1 MQIGRA
7 RANLGLFPGGMILL
21 GPSNRRRVSHSFPMV
36 TTDRNPRNGSGRFPS
51 ILILLALFAVGAVGG
66 ALVSY
71 LRTPAED
78 VTGRGEAGEST
89 PASADHDHQPGEAM
103 PLPEETDSPERR
115 TRVDLIHEAGG
126 EIMLSRGNA
135 ISRAAHAA
143 APAVVTVG
151 VTKTRL
157 VRGQRA
163 PLDPFE
169 LFFNRYLPGVV
180 YEQKIPGIGSGLIVD
195 PTGIVLTNE
204 HVVRDAREIKIIL
217 NDGRTL
223 EARLVG
229 ADPNYDLAVLKV
241 DADDLPSIAL
251 GNSDDLTVGEWAIAI
266 GSPFGFYLNDAQ
278 PTVTVGVI
286 SALHRD
292 VKPDGETT
300 AIYKDMIQTDAA
312 INPGNSGGPLLN
324 ALGEVIGINTFIFTQ
339 GGGSLGIG
347 FAIPINTAVR
357 VAREIIKYGR
367 ARPVWIGVYAQQI
380 SPWIAGQLG
389 LRDPRGLLVSRIE
402 GGSPADRADLRVMDI
417 IRAVNGRPVSSA
429 QEATRTIFGAQVGDV
444 LTFAVERQG
453 EIHEI
458 PVTVEAA
465 PTGQ

>member
-1 MQIGRA
+1 MMIGNSVKRA
-7 RANLGLFPGGMILL
+7 GG
-21 GPSNRRRVSHSFPMV
+21 
-36 TTDRNPRNGSGRFPS
+36 GRLPS
-51 ILILLALFAVGAVGG
+51 ILLLLALFAAGAVGG
-66 ALVSY
+66 ILVSS
-71 LRTPAED
+71 LRTTD
-78 VTGRGEAGEST
+78 RGEAVEL
-89 PASADHDHQPGEAM
+89 
-103 PLPEETDSPERR
+103 LPEAGLPAADGDLHDQPAAQQVSDDGMAARPEIEA
-115 TRVDLIHEAGG
+115 DPLNEAGE
-126 EIMLSRGNA
+126 EILRTRGNA
-135 ISRAAHAA
+135 ISRAAQTA

-204 HVVRDAREIKIIL
+204 HVVRDASEIKIIL
-217 NDGRTL
+217 SDGRTL

-241 DADDLPSIAL
+241 DAQDLPSISL
-251 GNSDDLTVGEWAIAI
+251 GDSDNLIVGDWAIAM
-266 GSPFGFYLNDAQ
+266 GSPFGFYLNDTQ

-324 ALGEVIGINTFIFTQ
+324 ALGEVIGVNTFIFTQ

-357 VAREIIKYGR
+357 VAREIIRYGR

-389 LRDPRGLLVSRIE
+389 LRDPRGLLVSRVE
-402 GGSPADRADLRVMDI
+402 AGSPADRADLRVMDI
-417 IRAVNGRPVSSA
+417 IRAVNGRSVSSA
-429 QEATRTIFGAQVGDV
+429 QEAQRTIFGAQVGDV

-453 EIHEI
+453 QLHEI
-458 PVTVEAA
+458 RVTVEAA
-465 PTGQ
+465 PSVQ